1 MGELREKI
9 KDILRVNI
17 RPKSD
22 PHPGE
27 LNLNKVM
34 GGALA
39 WGGLIAPYTA
49 YKIGSGVLASAKQAA
64 KDIPLLMRT
73 DPALLSDE
81 EALDYAGKALN
92 LASLFLGQ
100 GGITAPAE
108 TAGVDVLGI
117 SKKYAIKGWRYE
129 LGKLISKQRNPK
141 VISTMLDQNQRAL
154 AGLEALPEKMYKPL
168 SIVVPVRA
176 IRRGKTVTTG
186 RFIAPYLSTR
196 GKMLGSARV
205 EVAVDDLLND
215 SAGTVGH
222 EIAGH
227 GSVYRLAEKYPEI
240 HDLYVT
246 TRNLRHSLSNKRRAY
261 ELSPEEALSEF
272 AKSAVV
278 NAVSRRELL
287 PEHFD
292 DVLVD
297 LAKIWKNSEKII
309 DESGSDLML
318 NYKHLFRGKGMVKLY
333 GE

>member
-27 LNLNKVM
+27 LNLSRVM
-34 GGALA
+34 GDTLA
-39 WGGLIAPYTA
+39 RGTLIAPYVA
-49 YKIGSGVLASAKQAA
+49 YRVGSGVLGAAKQAA
-64 KDIPLLMRT
+64 KDVPQMIRT
-73 DPALLSDE
+73 NPRTLSDE
-81 EALDYAGKALN
+81 EAMDYAGKALN

-108 TAGVDVLGI
+108 TAGADVLGI
-117 SKKYAIKGWRYE
+117 SKKAAIRAWRDE
-129 LGKLISKQRNPK
+129 LGRLISKQRNPK
-141 VISTMLDQNQRAL
+141 VISTILDQNQRAL
-154 AGLEALPEKMYKPL
+154 AGLEVLPEKMYEPL
-168 SIVVPVRA
+168 SSVVPVQA
-176 IRRGKTVTTG
+176 ERRGKTITTG

-196 GKMLGSARV
+196 GKMLGPARV
-205 EVAVDDLLND
+205 EVAVDDLFND
-215 SAGTVGH
+215 AAGTVGH

-246 TRNLRHSLSNKRRAY
+246 TRNLRRGIRNRRRAY
-261 ELSPEEALSEF
+261 ELSPEEALSNF
-272 AKSAVV
+272 AGSAVI
-278 NAVSRRELL
+278 NAIPRRAPL

-292 DVLVD
+292 DVLVE

-309 DESGSDLML
+309 DESGSDLMI
-318 NYKHLFRGKGMVKLY
+318 NYKDIFWHKGMSKLY
-333 GE
+333 WE